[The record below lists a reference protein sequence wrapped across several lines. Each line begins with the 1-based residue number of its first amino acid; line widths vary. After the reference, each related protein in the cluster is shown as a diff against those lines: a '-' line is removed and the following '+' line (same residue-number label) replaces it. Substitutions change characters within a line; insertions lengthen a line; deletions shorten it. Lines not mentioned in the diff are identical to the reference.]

1 MQILG
6 RDILI
11 SLIVISIII
20 FINVKCK
27 NERGTY
33 LYNICIIIFSMTM
46 VIIFSLTGISPM
58 SGFHID
64 IKIEEISFIP
74 FMTIIE
80 MLQGG
85 ITLHTIINII
95 GNIVMFMPVG
105 FFSPLLWT
113 KLNSLKK
120 VVLFGFG
127 ISFIIEFTQ
136 LFLIRA
142 TDINDLILNTSG
154 TMLGYLVLLAFKKLI
169 PEVDNKINIDLKFM
183 KKEQI
188 LFICI
193 LVPYIVIIIGGFY
206 DRYINLV

>member
-27 NERGTY
+27 NEREAY
-33 LYNICIIIFSMTM
+33 LYNIGIIIFSITM

-74 FMTIIE
+74 FVTIIE

-85 ITLHTIINII
+85 ITFHTIINII
-95 GNIVMFMPVG
+95 GNIVMFIPIG

-120 VVLFGFG
+120 IALFGLG

-136 LFLIRA
+136 LFLSRA
-142 TDINDLILNTSG
+142 TDIDDLILNTSG
-154 TMLGYLVLLAFKKLI
+154 AMLGYLALLAFKNLI
-169 PEVDNKINIDLKFM
+169 PAVDKKINIELKFM

-206 DRYINLV
+206 DRYINIA